1 MGISWRFH
9 EDFMG
14 FQGIHGDFMGISWDF
29 MRISWDFKEFMEMS
43 WDLMKIYEE
52 IGILARDIMGSCRL
66 IGYNLQYETWEP
78 T

>member
-1 MGISWRFH
+1 MKISWDFKESMGISWGFH
-9 EDFMG
+9 E
-14 FQGIHGDFMGISWDF
+14 DFMGISWDF